1 MKRPISSLVIASA
14 VLVGSAYT
22 PSLLGSVKAATV
34 QQAQGV
40 LKEKAIVTGIA
51 KEIQY
56 AMSNKHK
63 QYSLNQ
69 LAGFMAA
76 NVTYDVKTK
85 TFTTTKI
92 SGNKKYSIVLKSNS
106 TTALVNGKKVKLTFP
121 PKQIGKSLFG
131 DAKTFLQALGGDIL
145 IDNGLLISTN
155 GPIKFETAKL
165 NVEGTST
172 TVKAVKLSG
181 KQLYSVQD
189 IAKLFGATVKIDKN
203 SSVMVSKPGTAITM
217 NLHQNILMKNG
228 KSVKVNGFPLL
239 SKGTVYTEL
248 KDIVSALGGEAIAEN
263 GGFIAKTPLMSGDTY
278 NPNWVNGST
287 VLVTNETETD
297 SRSYILD
304 TVSKK
309 ALVDINGTEVSVSP
323 DGKKAVFT
331 NESGFIYLMDLT
343 TKQVSPLNEKDDNE
357 KFEFV
362 WTKDGQK
369 IYFFKGK
376 ETKDIATVNLA
387 DGTIKTVYT
396 DSFTYKTNLK
406 LSADEKN
413 VIYTVG
419 KEGKTNYTTPDSEGN
434 TDVDN
439 IDLKDT
445 EPQINVL
452 DLTATEIKPVILT
465 NTIDNKANSAFLLD
479 GSVVFTSYDVE
490 GENTPILYMI
500 GKNQKLT
507 ALVTN
512 KDILSTI
519 VTSQGK
525 IMILVAETNGSSIYQ
540 VNPTNKSLTKV
551 VSTSLDLTSFTI
563 SNDGK
568 IAVTVASDNGERV
581 LVYKNGSFETLTK

>member
-22 PSLLGSVKAATV
+22 PSLLGSVEAASV
-34 QQAQGV
+34 QQAQAV
-40 LKEKAIVTGIA
+40 LKEKIIVTGIA

-56 AMSNKHK
+56 SMSKK
-63 QYSLNQ
+63 QKLYSLNQ
-69 LAGFMAA
+69 LASFMAA
-76 NVTYDVKTK
+76 NVTYDVKSKTLTAIK
-85 TFTTTKI
+85 TFG
-92 SGNKKYSIVLKSNS
+92 SKKHSIILKADS
-106 TTALVNGKKVKLTFP
+106 TSAVVNGNKVKLTVP
-121 PKQIGKSLFG
+121 PKLVGKSLFG
-131 DAKTFLQALGGDIL
+131 DAKTFLQALGGDLL
-145 IDNGLLISTN
+145 IDNSLLISTN

-172 TVKAVKLSG
+172 SVKAVNLSG
-181 KQLYSVQD
+181 KKLYSVQD
-189 IAKLFGATVKIDKN
+189 IAKLFGAAVKLEKNNSVKI
-203 SSVMVSKPGTAITM
+203 SKTGTTITM
-217 NLHQNILMKNG
+217 NLNQNIIVKNG
-228 KSVKVNGFPLL
+228 KSVKVSGYPLL

-248 KDIVSALGGEAIAEN
+248 KDIVSALGGETIAEN
-263 GGFIAKTPLMSGDTY
+263 GEFIAKGPLLSGDSY
-278 NPNWVNGST
+278 NPNWVSGST
-287 VLVTNETETD
+287 VLVTNETESD

-343 TKQVSPLNEKDDNE
+343 SKQVSPLNEKDDNE

-362 WTKDGQK
+362 WAKDGQK

-376 ETKDIATVNLA
+376 ETKDIATVSVA
-387 DGTIKTVYT
+387 DGAIKTVYT
-396 DSFTYKTNLK
+396 DSLTYKTDLK

-419 KEGKTNYTTPDSEGN
+419 KEGKTNYTPPDSEGN

-445 EPQINVL
+445 EPQINLL
-452 DLTATEIKPVILT
+452 DLTAKEIKPVILS
-465 NTIDNKANSAFLLD
+465 NTIDNKANSAFMLD
-479 GSVVFTSYDVE
+479 GSVVYTSYDVE
-490 GENTPILYMI
+490 GENTPILYMV

-512 KDILSTI
+512 KDILSTV
-519 VTSQGK
+519 VTSLGK
-525 IMILVAETNGSSIYQ
+525 LMILVAESNGSTIYQ

-551 VSTSLDLTSFTI
+551 VSTSLDLTSFNV

-568 IAVTVASDNGERV
+568 LAVTVASDTGERV